1 MTDELPCFDVTSSV
15 RYQSTNAL
23 ANEIN
28 DIIRVYTFKYIGRR
42 KPRVLIGLRLEKS
55 LRIDDEIFVSTTID
69 CVSVSAP

>member
-23 ANEIN
+23 AIKIN
-28 DIIRVYTFKYIGRR
+28 DVIRVDTFKYIGPR

-55 LRIDDEIFVSTTID
+55 LRIDDELFVS
-69 CVSVSAP
+69 SS